1 MDTFTAAVW
10 PKALYRNIAKV
21 FIDLPRFFS
30 WMPQMFRKEVE
41 SCIINV
47 KGMNKITAYVGN

>member
-1 MDTFTAAVW
+1 LQEENSYGWKEHLGKNSMDTFTAAVW

-30 WMPQMFRKEVE
+30 WMP
-41 SCIINV
+41 
-47 KGMNKITAYVGN
+47 